1 MDQLIA
7 LLFVACAGAAV
18 FAGLHKK
25 DIEEGRV
32 PAPIAAYIDS

>member
-1 MDQLIA
+1 MDNLIA

-25 DIEEGRV
+25 DIQEGRV
-32 PAPIAAYIDS
+32 PEPIAAYING